1 MAFTWPSLC
10 ITSLGEELWH
20 QRLASAAQILGASHI
35 DPIPWPCISRENTP
49 QNHVT
54 LATWTID
61 LKTLDWIFYPKG
73 WVQWSIERKMKQ
85 HEVFVFQTYL
95 QLSHDVCVCGLSH
108 SKCFASRNKYVMNSY
123 KLPDLICSFFSIND
137 TLLVSWSYLWWF
149 TVGNRYDR
157 DELIHTFLHRV
168 VNHFGKP
175 PTPSSP
181 YFFYLLFAMRFSQP
195 KATPR
200 LAAMT
205 RADSRFFKIPWWLR
219 VWMHLPGKKRYG
231 SSTGVNAYWTNHG
244 NGGILVGQREKI
256 VGALKFFILSDLR
269 VKGLLNIY
277 SPNSQNLK

>member
-1 MAFTWPSLC
+1 MMC
-10 ITSLGEELWH
+10 
-20 QRLASAAQILGASHI
+20 
-35 DPIPWPCISRENTP
+35 
-49 QNHVT
+49 
-54 LATWTID
+54 
-61 LKTLDWIFYPKG
+61 
-73 WVQWSIERKMKQ
+73 
-85 HEVFVFQTYL
+85 
-95 QLSHDVCVCGLSH
+95 VCVCGLSH
-108 SKCFASRNKYVMNSY
+108 SKCFASRNKYVKNSY

-137 TLLVSWSYLWWF
+137 TLLVSWCYLWWF

-181 YFFYLLFAMRFSQP
+181 YFFYLLFAKRFSQP

-200 LAAMT
+200 LGAMT

-244 NGGILVGQREKI
+244 IGDFGGSREKI
-256 VGALKFFILSDLR
+256 VGAILHIKWSESERFIE
-269 VKGLLNIY
+269 N
-277 SPNSQNLK
+277 SPNSQNLKQYYYVSIFHSLFRRRKQKHTWNAIFCGKKP